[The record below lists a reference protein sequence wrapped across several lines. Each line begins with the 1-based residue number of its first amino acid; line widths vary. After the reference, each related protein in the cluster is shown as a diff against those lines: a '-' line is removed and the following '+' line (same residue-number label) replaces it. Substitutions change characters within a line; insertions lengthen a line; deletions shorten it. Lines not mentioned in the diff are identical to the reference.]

1 MKNKKAIKKPS
12 FIRKFLVWLA
22 LLWIIT
28 AILFSTLYFVSNNML
43 LSSYETEYEYN
54 KAIEDL
60 KEKGNTFSEV
70 HTKFATEKQI
80 LNLDTGI
87 YRLPYEYQ
95 SNQALADLYLAIYEY
110 ARNYDVNVT
119 FKRSENG
126 NKNMLP
132 LYWDDVASILS
143 YSRGGPL
150 DPGFDSLLR
159 PAYPITKLTFK
170 DKDGNNVKLPL
181 ANEYSASEKIHESY
195 ADKLNEV
202 NGEFFLPLWNLYFVK
217 EYNDPYSG
225 SGVETIKLK
234 EVYVSV
240 EKGAFI
246 PKELD
251 YKGNTYSLYT
261 DKCPVDLRNYSSYT
275 SFQLNQC
282 DMMIF
287 KRPEGMENSANIEY
301 ISAGNLDEGYS
312 LTFSVTP
319 MTTKDLIEVLP
330 EVVIGNAVIWFAAA
344 GIVAGIIAYINY
356 LRSLS
361 TYRIFE
367 YRKQLTDSMA
377 HDLKTP
383 LAAVSAYAENLE
395 EDVNP
400 EKHAYYSSTIRENVE
415 SMNKSI
421 EKILDFSKSET
432 GKRKLSKSNIDIRK
446 LIEDEISATKELFE
460 KRDITIVLE
469 GECVIRSDKE
479 LLEQALN
486 NLIGNAAKYARPE
499 STYNIVIDKKTLT
512 MSNLTDQKIKDVN
525 ELKKPFVKGE
535 KSRGSMTG
543 NGLGLAIADNCLASA
558 GHKLDLSFEDETFK
572 TTITW

>member
-1 MKNKKAIKKPS
+1 
-12 FIRKFLVWLA
+12 
-22 LLWIIT
+22 
-28 AILFSTLYFVSNNML
+28 
-43 LSSYETEYEYN
+43 
-54 KAIEDL
+54 
-60 KEKGNTFSEV
+60 
-70 HTKFATEKQI
+70 
-80 LNLDTGI
+80 
-87 YRLPYEYQ
+87 
-95 SNQALADLYLAIYEY
+95 
-110 ARNYDVNVT
+110 
-119 FKRSENG
+119 
-126 NKNMLP
+126 
-132 LYWDDVASILS
+132 
-143 YSRGGPL
+143 
-150 DPGFDSLLR
+150 
-159 PAYPITKLTFK
+159 
-170 DKDGNNVKLPL
+170 
-181 ANEYSASEKIHESY
+181 
-195 ADKLNEV
+195 
-202 NGEFFLPLWNLYFVK
+202 
-217 EYNDPYSG
+217 
-225 SGVETIKLK
+225 
-234 EVYVSV
+234 
-240 EKGAFI
+240 
-246 PKELD
+246 
-251 YKGNTYSLYT
+251 
-261 DKCPVDLRNYSSYT
+261 
-275 SFQLNQC
+275 
-282 DMMIF
+282 
-287 KRPEGMENSANIEY
+287 MENSANIEY

-479 LLEQALN
+479 LLEQAIN